1 MIIDGIYDTIIEGN
15 IFREEYGV
23 YYQDD
28 LTDTDEDTD
37 ISDDFEETDSPDTNK
52 IKKRVISYIM
62 Q

>member
-15 IFREEYGV
+15 IFREEYGL

>member
-15 IFREEYGV
+15 TFREEYGV

-28 LTDTDEDTD
+28 LTDTDENTD

-52 IKKRVISYIM
+52 IKKRVISYIK

>member
-15 IFREEYGV
+15 TFREEYGV

-28 LTDTDEDTD
+28 LTDTDEETD
-37 ISDDFEETDSPDTNK
+37 IGDEFEEADTPDANK
-52 IKKRVISYIM
+52 TKKRVISYIM